1 MDARRSRAVAGSDG
15 ADGLARGHGGAFFEF
30 AVDGLKA
37 APQPVPV
44 VDGDHRPVHHDA
56 HEAHGAASGG
66 GDRCAVVGCL

>member
-1 MDARRSRAVAGSDG
+1 MAGSDH
-15 ADGLARGHGGAFFEF
+15 ADGLALAHGGAYFEL

-44 VDGDHRPVHHDA
+44 VDSDHRPVHHDS

-66 GDRCAVVGCL
+66 GDRGAVFGCL

>member
-1 MDARRSRAVAGSDG
+1 MDARRFRAVAGSDY
-15 ADGLARGHGGAFFEF
+15 ADGLARANRGAFFEL

-66 GDRCAVVGCL
+66 GDRGAVVGC